1 MSPALCLASSQ
12 EAKLHAAR
20 EKGPFPSCRYHPCGQ
35 EADYHLFWSR
45 PPRQEWG
52 FMNHVRPRR
61 VAHACNISA
70 SEAKAGESVQ
80 VQDQPELQSKFEV
93 SQSCMSRFLCK
104 RTKPVNPIILGP
116 SFSSWPDCVCPYYH
130 TIIYITGTKV
140 KTVPDNLLFCL
151 WVCCCWLVLC
161 GWLF

>member
-1 MSPALCLASSQ
+1 MLRERKVHFHPIGTIPV
-12 EAKLHAAR
+12 AKR
-20 EKGPFPSCRYHPCGQ
+20 Q
-35 EADYHLFWSR
+35 TDYHLFWSR

-61 VAHACNISA
+61 VAHAYNISA

-140 KTVPDNLLFCL
+140 KTVPDNLLFL
-151 WVCCCWLVLC
+151 LVGLLLLAC
-161 GWLF
+161 AVRLVVLRQVPEFCIFSPR